1 MYDKQLDE
9 KDKVNSLTLK
19 FMTSQPG
26 LQTIHILLNISQ
38 SKCNKA
44 MKFGQLKQNIA
55 KEVFSFK
62 NYAEYEAG

>member
-1 MYDKQLDE
+1 
-9 KDKVNSLTLK
+9 
-19 FMTSQPG
+19 MTSQPG

-62 NYAEYEAG
+62 NYAEYEAGWLVPDLFIFLKKLDVRWK